1 MGHSSTG
8 FPREL
13 LNESWTAR
21 IQYFRTYTMAHPCLV
36 SAREALLNA
45 IHEVPPNSLI
55 LVLGPTGVGKTTLR
69 AKVEQ
74 VLTAEMLPTL
84 SADSGRI
91 PVVSVEC
98 VAPEAGSFSWR
109 AHFRRL
115 LLQMEEPLIDYKID
129 PESPVRIANMVV
141 RFTPSEKA
149 VGAEYQH
156 AVERALAFRRPVAV
170 LVDEAQHLAK
180 MGSGRRLADQLDV
193 VKSLAN
199 RTKTVHVLFGTYE
212 LLVFRNLSAQLS
224 RRSIDIHFPRYR
236 LANPGE
242 AKSFR
247 TVLRSF
253 EQQLPLREPPDLVE
267 DWEYFY
273 ERSIGCIGI
282 LKDWLMRALVS
293 VSRRN
298 NDLLSRKD
306 LELHAPS
313 VAQCDKMLSE
323 ALEGESRLT
332 ESKEERTRLRARLG
346 LSTSDVVQSP
356 LAGKSSATQRKP
368 GQRRPTRDPI
378 GTQSVYANAAGV

>member
-1 MGHSSTG
+1 
-8 FPREL
+8 
-13 LNESWTAR
+13 
-21 IQYFRTYTMAHPCLV
+21 
-36 SAREALLNA
+36 
-45 IHEVPPNSLI
+45 
-55 LVLGPTGVGKTTLR
+55 
-69 AKVEQ
+69 
-74 VLTAEMLPTL
+74 
-84 SADSGRI
+84 
-91 PVVSVEC
+91 
-98 VAPEAGSFSWR
+98 
-109 AHFRRL
+109 
-115 LLQMEEPLIDYKID
+115 
-129 PESPVRIANMVV
+129 
-141 RFTPSEKA
+141 
-149 VGAEYQH
+149 
-156 AVERALAFRRPVAV
+156 

-180 MGSGRRLADQLDV
+180 MGSGRKLADQLDV

-212 LLVFRNLSAQLS
+212 LLAFRNLSAQLS

-236 LANPGE
+236 LENPGD
-242 AKSFR
+242 AQSFR

-253 EQQLPLREPPDLVE
+253 EQQLPLGEPPDLVE

-298 NDLLSRKD
+298 NELLSRKD

-332 ESKEERTRLRARLG
+332 ESKEERNRLRARLG
-346 LSTSDVVQSP
+346 LYTSDMAQSA